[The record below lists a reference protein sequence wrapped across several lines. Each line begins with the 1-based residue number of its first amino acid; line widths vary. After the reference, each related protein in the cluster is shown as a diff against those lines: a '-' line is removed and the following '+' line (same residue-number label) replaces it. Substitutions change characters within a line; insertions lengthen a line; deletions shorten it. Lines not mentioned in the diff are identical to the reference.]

1 MYDERLHDKDKIIQN
16 LQDRIHNVVYEVK
29 GGAWQT
35 VTHNSK
41 MPHDKGSQHD
51 TNVTPSPLV
60 SSDNNSQ
67 LENTRLINQSH
78 IISSNRSIQ
87 PSEMHTKVSNSSSS
101 TTSTTENNIYDT
113 CKTTENVHTDNNNL
127 GSSES
132 GKHDILML
140 HDSICREID
149 IQRLLRNSQSQ
160 RKGFK
165 QVAYTAIET
174 QKFSDN
180 ISYANTVV
188 LHVGINDLKVCSADD
203 AF

>member
-16 LQDRIHNVVYEVK
+16 LQDRIQNFVYEVK
-29 GGAWQT
+29 GGALQT

-41 MPHDKGSQHD
+41 IPHDKDSQHD

-101 TTSTTENNIYDT
+101 TTSTTENNIYD
-113 CKTTENVHTDNNNL
+113 KTTVNVHTDNNNL
-127 GSSES
+127 GSSKS
-132 GKHDILML
+132 GKYENMI
-140 HDSICREID
+140 
-149 IQRLLRNSQSQ
+149 
-160 RKGFK
+160 
-165 QVAYTAIET
+165 Y
-174 QKFSDN
+174 
-180 ISYANTVV
+180 
-188 LHVGINDLKVCSADD
+188 
-203 AF
+203 

>member
-16 LQDRIHNVVYEVK
+16 LQDRIQNFVYEVK
-29 GGAWQT
+29 GGALQT

-41 MPHDKGSQHD
+41 IPHDKDSQHD

-101 TTSTTENNIYDT
+101 TTSRTENNIYD
-113 CKTTENVHTDNNNL
+113 KTTENVHTENNNH

-132 GKHDILML
+132 GKYENMIH
-140 HDSICREID
+140 
-149 IQRLLRNSQSQ
+149 
-160 RKGFK
+160 
-165 QVAYTAIET
+165 
-174 QKFSDN
+174 
-180 ISYANTVV
+180 
-188 LHVGINDLKVCSADD
+188 
-203 AF
+203 